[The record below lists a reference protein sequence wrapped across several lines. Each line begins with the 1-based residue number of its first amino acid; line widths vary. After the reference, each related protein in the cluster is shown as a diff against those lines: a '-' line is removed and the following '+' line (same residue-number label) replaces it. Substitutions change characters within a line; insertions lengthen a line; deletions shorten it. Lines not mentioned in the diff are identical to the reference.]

1 VSVLVTEFSAAP
13 ALPTD
18 LCFRFTAGQL
28 DPMWA
33 IDWIELLPAPDAGAA
48 PGTP

>member
-1 VSVLVTEFSAAP
+1 VSVLATEFSAAP